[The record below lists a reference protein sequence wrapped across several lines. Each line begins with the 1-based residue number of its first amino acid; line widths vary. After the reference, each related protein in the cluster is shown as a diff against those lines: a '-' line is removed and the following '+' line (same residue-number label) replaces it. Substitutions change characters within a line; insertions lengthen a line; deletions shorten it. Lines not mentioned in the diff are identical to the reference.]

1 MAPGA
6 LDVQPILC
14 VNTWEHAWM
23 MDYGIAGKE
32 EYLERW
38 WDRINWDVVF
48 DNYNAVGQKAQQKDF
63 RLRA

>member
-1 MAPGA
+1 
-6 LDVQPILC
+6 
-14 VNTWEHAWM
+14 

-48 DNYNAVGQKAQQKDF
+48 DNYNAISSVKGARSTANRD
-63 RLRA
+63 RSLSML